1 MLSAFAT
8 LLAQGQTFDV
18 ASVKLTS
25 PDAQGNTGRFQF
37 LPGGAF
43 RASNIPLNFLIQQ
56 VYQLRSFQIAGDPQS
71 MAVIADGENARYEIE
86 AKGDPS
92 ATEAQVREM
101 VKALLADRFR
111 LKVHHETRDL
121 PVYALIAAKGGI
133 KLPPPKDGGKARI
146 RGAFSFIDKGWIQGN
161 AVQMAILVQLLS
173 ANTDRPVIDKT
184 GFTQPFDFRLT
195 WTPDTGAAP
204 DATPAAGEA
213 GLCPASFAQDQ
224 EKLGMKPETL
234 SCPSIYTAVQDQLGL
249 RLDPQKAPTDVLVID
264 HVERPS
270 AN

>member
-1 MLSAFAT
+1 MLSAFAA

-18 ASVKLTS
+18 ASVKLTK

-56 VYQLRSFQIAGDPQS
+56 VYQLRSFQVVGDPQA
-71 MAVIADGENARYEIE
+71 MAMIADGENARYDIE
-86 AKGDPS
+86 AKGDRS
-92 ATEAQVREM
+92 ATEAQMREM
-101 VKALLADRFR
+101 LKALLADRFQ
-111 LKVHHETRDL
+111 LKVHRETRDL

-146 RGAFSFIDKGWIQGN
+146 RGAFSFIDRGWIQGN

-184 GFTQPFDFRLT
+184 GFTEPFDFRLT

-204 DATPAAGEA
+204 DAPSD
-213 GLCPASFAQDQ
+213 GLCPASFARDQ
-224 EKLGMKPETL
+224 ERLGMKPEAL